1 MIKKIKKITTLANEN
16 KKAILR
22 QVLIVGGI
30 ATGLVA
36 GALLARTEPEAA
48 LIEGEFVEEETI
60 TITTV
65 PVD

>member
-30 ATGLVA
+30 ATGLIA
-36 GALLARTEPEAA
+36 GALLSRNPEEVV
-48 LIEGEFVEEETI
+48 IEGEVVEKETI
-60 TITTV
+60 EIIV
-65 PVD
+65 P

>member
-22 QVLIVGGI
+22 KVLILGGI
-30 ATGLVA
+30 TIGLVG
-36 GALLARTEPEAA
+36 GALLSRNPEDVTV
-48 LIEGEFVEEETI
+48 EGEVVEEETI

-65 PVD
+65 N

>member
-30 ATGLVA
+30 TLGLVG
-36 GALLARTEPEAA
+36 GALLTRNDEEV
-48 LIEGEFVEEETI
+48 IVEGEVVEEETI
-60 TITTV
+60 EITI
-65 PVD
+65 P

>member
-30 ATGLVA
+30 TLGLVG
-36 GALLARTEPEAA
+36 GALLSRDERV
-48 LIEGEFVEEETI
+48 IVEGEVVEEETI
-60 TITTV
+60 EIEI
-65 PVD
+65 P